1 MIQWILFD
9 KDGTLIY
16 FDQSWTRIGIQLV
29 DDFIERYRESI
40 TDVEQAYKDLG
51 VVDRDI
57 LPGTVMASG
66 SLEEMIAHFNQI
78 ANRDVSD
85 WVKERS
91 QTLIDQR
98 EPDNE
103 WVDGVYEMLE
113 TLRQRGYKLAIVTSD
128 TRKGTDQFL
137 EATDSELLF
146 DVIISTEAHAVEKPN
161 PEVLKPLFEQY
172 EVQPEEIMM
181 VGDTPNDIQT
191 AVNAQLGYS
200 VAVLTGVGEKESFTR
215 ADRVVDDATAVL
227 DILNDI

>member
-40 TDVEQAYKDLG
+40 ADVEQAYKDLG

-191 AVNAQLGYS
+191 AVNAHLGYS

>member
-40 TDVEQAYKDLG
+40 ADVEQAYKDLG

>member
-29 DDFIERYRESI
+29 DDFIERYRASI
-40 TDVEQAYKDLG
+40 ADVEQAYKDLG

-57 LPGTVMASG
+57 LPGSVMASG

-85 WVKERS
+85 WVKEHS

-128 TRKGTDQFL
+128 TRKGTEQFL
-137 EATDSELLF
+137 EATDSEHLF

-161 PEVLKPLFEQY
+161 PEVLKPLFEQH

-191 AVNAQLGYS
+191 AINAQLGYS
-200 VAVLTGVGEKESFTR
+200 VAVLTGVGEKESFTQ
-215 ADRVVDDATAVL
+215 ADRIVDDATAVL

>member
-40 TDVEQAYKDLG
+40 ADVEQAYKDLG

-57 LPGTVMASG
+57 LPGTVMASV
-66 SLEEMIAHFNQI
+66 SLEEMITHFNQI

-113 TLRQRGYKLAIVTSD
+113 TLQQSGYKLAIVTSD
-128 TRKGTDQFL
+128 TRKGTEQFL
-137 EATDSELLF
+137 EATDSEHLF

-181 VGDTPNDIQT
+181 VGDTPNDIHT

-200 VAVLTGVGEKESFTR
+200 VAVLTGVGEKESFTQ
-215 ADRVVDDATAVL
+215 ADRIVDDATAVL
-227 DILNDI
+227 DILNEI

>member
-78 ANRDVSD
+78 ASRDVSD

-103 WVDGVYEMLE
+103 WADGVYEMLE

-128 TRKGTDQFL
+128 TRKGTEQFL
-137 EATDSELLF
+137 EATDSEHLF

-191 AVNAQLGYS
+191 AVNAHLGYS
-200 VAVLTGVGEKESFTR
+200 VAVLTGVGEKESFTH